1 MLFEKLEQK
10 IALSDTPKPSDD
22 FHQAIVFAFNQLIKI
37 EIAFDFHY
45 ITVQFKVYTQSF
57 FDTAKYIIFRPQ
69 NTMACFAML
78 GTEPPGDRPRAGF
91 ARYSIPVLLSPR
103 QTIQSS
109 RAPWNLRPA
118 SLVRGSSEK
127 MLRSPWS

>member
-1 MLFEKLEQK
+1 MLFEKFEQK

-37 EIAFDFHY
+37 EIAFDIHY

-69 NTMACFAML
+69 TTMACFAIL
-78 GTEPPGDRPRAGF
+78 LFSIIPTLRNNLCTPSAQTLRRERTKGAQQNILRYAPFVAG
-91 ARYSIPVLLSPR
+91 L
-103 QTIQSS
+103 T
-109 RAPWNLRPA
+109 A
-118 SLVRGSSEK
+118 SLRRRVV
-127 MLRSPWS
+127 WC